1 MLHVREANTADAE
14 AIAALLTEL
23 GYPASGA
30 EMPGRLAAVAA
41 APGQVLVA
49 EDAGKVLGVASVTRL
64 ILLHR
69 AEPVALLSALVVR
82 AEHRGQGMGQALVE
96 AAARKAAAW
105 GCATLELTSRDD
117 RQEAHQFYHG
127 LGFESRSRKFVRPV
141 PG

>member
-1 MLHVREANTADAE
+1 MLQIREAYTADAE

-23 GYPASGA
+23 GYPASVA
-30 EMPGRLAAVAA
+30 ELPGRLAAVAA
-41 APGQVLVA
+41 VPGQVLVA
-49 EDAGKVLGVASVTRL
+49 EDVGKVLGVASVTRL

-69 AEPVALLSALVVR
+69 REPVALLSALVVR
-82 AEHRGQGMGQALVE
+82 AEHRGQGVGRALVK
-96 AAARKAAAW
+96 AAARQAAAW

-117 RQEAHQFYHG
+117 RQGAHQFYHG